1 VQEQTEKLKWYS
13 MMYHHR
19 RALDSDWD
27 WDWDWVLRSMMSC
40 LAECRLR
47 PTRSGFAKTADP
59 LPSPHGIG

>member
-1 VQEQTEKLKWYS
+1 VQEQTEKRKWYS

-27 WDWDWVLRSMMSC
+27 WVPRSLLSC
-40 LAECRLR
+40 LAECRLH
-47 PTRSGFAKTADP
+47 PVRSDFANTADP